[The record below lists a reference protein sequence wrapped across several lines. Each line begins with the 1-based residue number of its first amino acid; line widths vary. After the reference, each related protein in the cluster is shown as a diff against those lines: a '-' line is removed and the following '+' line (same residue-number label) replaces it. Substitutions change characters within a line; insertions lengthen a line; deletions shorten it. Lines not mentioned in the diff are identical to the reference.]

1 MEIPKLVYEKKE
13 LVIDRDLQKH
23 NLLIGSKN
31 VKVKDDLLEGREAIE
46 KKPVGKEVKG
56 ANNYYL
62 GKGVFGY
69 KYTK

>member
-13 LVIDRDLQKH
+13 LVVDKELQRH
-23 NLLIGSKN
+23 SLLIGSKN